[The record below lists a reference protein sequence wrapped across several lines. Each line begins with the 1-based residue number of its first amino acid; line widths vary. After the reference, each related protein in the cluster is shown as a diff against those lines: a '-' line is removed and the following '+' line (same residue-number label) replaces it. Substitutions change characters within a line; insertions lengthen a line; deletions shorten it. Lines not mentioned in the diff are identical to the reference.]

1 MTTALPPP
9 PSFLPPPLLHR
20 CLSPGPAMAGTLR
33 GDLQA
38 PAAKATQRS
47 SVHLCESA
55 RSSENDLQSPV
66 TETHLE
72 GGSEEEGGK
81 EAAVQ

>member
-1 MTTALPPP
+1 MTTALPQP

-20 CLSPGPAMAGTLR
+20 CLSPGPAVAGTLQ
-33 GDLQA
+33 GNLQA
-38 PAAKATQRS
+38 PAAKTTQWS

-55 RSSENDLQSPV
+55 CSSENDLQSPV

-72 GGSEEEGGK
+72 GGSEK
-81 EAAVQ
+81 